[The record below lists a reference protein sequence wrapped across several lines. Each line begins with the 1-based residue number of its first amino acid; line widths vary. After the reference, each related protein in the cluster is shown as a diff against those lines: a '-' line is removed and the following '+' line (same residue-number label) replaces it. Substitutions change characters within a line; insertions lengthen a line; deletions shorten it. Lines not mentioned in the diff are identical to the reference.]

1 MSTADSI
8 LDLESGADHSAI
20 RAAWKRAARRWH
32 PDRPQGDA
40 QRFIAAQKAYE
51 LLMQWSARRPIHDFS
66 PNPCKPIWFRVLN
79 GLALPLS
86 GVTLFLAVPMV
97 VVGAISSLLH
107 LALGTEI
114 EPDPGWVGAM
124 VGSAGWTIGF
134 GLSCVAVTKLESWYQ
149 PKSRQRATSEA
160 PGAPP
165 RWPPRLS
172 RPWRIAK
179 SSCSPDAGDRGS
191 YPAG

>member
-97 VVGAISSLLH
+97 VLGQSRHSFISLSARKSNRTL
-107 LALGTEI
+107 
-114 EPDPGWVGAM
+114 
-124 VGSAGWTIGF
+124 AGWSRWLAVLSGRL
-134 GLSCVAVTKLESWYQ
+134 GL
-149 PKSRQRATSEA
+149 
-160 PGAPP
+160 G
-165 RWPPRLS
+165 
-172 RPWRIAK
+172 
-179 SSCSPDAGDRGS
+179 
-191 YPAG
+191 